1 MFRVIV
7 SAPLAAY
14 VMFCPAL
21 LSAAG
26 LAIERM
32 AMQQFEDG
40 PLLPSSYEFLPGETA
55 HFVCRLVGYQIQN
68 SDEGR
73 NVKLSWNLEIL
84 DPMGIPVEKPKAG
97 RIESRLAPEDKD
109 WIPKF
114 LAEFAI
120 PPFAAPGDYRIAV
133 HATDEVASSE
143 IRADLIFHVR
153 GRDVPPSDTLLL
165 RNFRFLRGED
175 DAEPLREP
183 VYHAGETL
191 WARFDI
197 VGYKF
202 GENNRFSV
210 DYGLAIQDSSGKQL
224 FAEPAAAQESNESF
238 YPQRYVP
245 GALSLT
251 LDKNVRPAAYT
262 LVVTVHDKLGGQV
275 WEERRMF
282 QVE

>member
-1 MFRVIV
+1 MFRLVV
-7 SAPLAAY
+7 PALL
-14 VMFCPAL
+14 CPAL

-26 LAIERM
+26 LAMERM

-40 PLLPSSYEFLPGETA
+40 PLLPAAYEFLPGETA
-55 HFVCRLVGYQIQN
+55 HFVCRLAGYQVQK
-68 SDEGR
+68 SGDESR
-73 NVKLSWNLEIL
+73 SVKLSWNLEIL
-84 DPMGIPVEKPKAG
+84 DPAGIPLEKPQSG
-97 RIESRLAPEDKD
+97 RIEGRLAPEDKD
-109 WIPKF
+109 WVPKF

-133 HATDEVASSE
+133 HAADEVASSE
-143 IRADLIFHVR
+143 ARADLIFHVR

-183 VYHAGETL
+183 AYHAGETL

-202 GENNRFSV
+202 GDNNRFSV
-210 DYGLAIQDSSGKQL
+210 DYGLAVEDSTGKQL

-262 LVVTVHDKLGGQV
+262 LVVTVHDKIGGQV

>member
-1 MFRVIV
+1 MFRVVVPALI
-7 SAPLAAY
+7 
-14 VMFCPAL
+14 CPAL

-40 PLLPSSYEFLPGETA
+40 PLLPASYEFLPGETA
-55 HFVCRLVGYQIQN
+55 HFVCRLAGYQIQTSEN
-68 SDEGR
+68 ESR
-73 NVKLSWNLEIL
+73 SVKLSWNLEIL
-84 DPMGIPVEKPKAG
+84 DPAGTPLEKPKAG
-97 RIESRLAPEDKD
+97 RIEDRLAPEDKD
-109 WIPKF
+109 WTPKF

-133 HATDEVASSE
+133 HAADEVASSE
-143 IRADLIFHVR
+143 VRADFVFHVR
-153 GRDVPPSDTLLL
+153 GRDVPLSDTLLL

-175 DAEPLREP
+175 DAEPLRKP

-202 GENNRFSV
+202 GDNNRFSV
-210 DYGLAIQDSSGKQL
+210 DYGLAVEDSSGKQL
-224 FAEPAAAQESNESF
+224 FAEPAAAEESKESF

-251 LDKNVRPAAYT
+251 LDKNVRPAAYM

>member
-1 MFRVIV
+1 MFRVVLPALI
-7 SAPLAAY
+7 
-14 VMFCPAL
+14 CPAL

-26 LAIERM
+26 LAIERV

-40 PLLPSSYEFLPGETA
+40 PLLPASYEFLPGETA
-55 HFVCRLVGYQIQN
+55 HFVCRLAGYQIQK
-68 SDEGR
+68 SDDESR
-73 NVKLSWNLEIL
+73 SVKLSWNLEIL
-84 DPMGIPVEKPKAG
+84 DPAGIPLEKPKAG
-97 RIESRLAPEDKD
+97 RIEGRLAPEDKD

-133 HATDEVASSE
+133 RAADEVASSE

-153 GRDVPPSDTLLL
+153 GRDVPTNDTLLL

-175 DAEPLREP
+175 DAEPLRDP
-183 VYHAGETL
+183 IYHAGETL

-210 DYGLAIQDSSGKQL
+210 DYGLAVEDSSGKQL

-262 LVVTVHDKLGGQV
+262 LVVTVHDKVGGQV